1 MHLKSI
7 VNLLVA
13 ASLIVIGLTAC
24 ATDREEGRESE
35 QHPAALES
43 QAKIARAEAEKT
55 ALTQAPGGTVKSAEL
70 EQEHGKLVWSFDIA
84 TAGSENITEVLVDA
98 VAGSILSVEKE
109 SPAQQA
115 KEVQEDQAKAHAKSG
130 NPDRD

>member
-35 QHPAALES
+35 QHPAAQES
-43 QAKIARAEAEKT
+43 QAKIARAEAEKI
-55 ALTQAPGGTVKSAEL
+55 ALTQTPGGTVKSAEL
-70 EQEHGKLVWSFDIA
+70 EQEHGKLVWSFDLA
-84 TAGSENITEVLVDA
+84 TADSENITEVLVDA
-98 VAGSILSVEKE
+98 VTGSIVSVETE
-109 SPAQQA
+109 TPAQQA
-115 KEVQEDQAKAHAKSG
+115 KEAMKDVREGAEKKGKEDK
-130 NPDRD
+130 D